1 MTKAE
6 YLEELRTGLEE
17 RFTPGETADILAE
30 YASFFESGQ
39 AEGRTEEAVAA
50 ALGSPAALVR
60 LLTAERMAPAVPP
73 ASGGSE
79 AFAAAPI
86 LPPRASLGRRIAALL
101 IDRLFLFAVIVLF
114 TAGGWLIMKQTAEPI
129 LETEDW
135 SSGTIVVRDDEEAH
149 IEVRRQV
156 SAAVMVIPLL
166 ILLGTFV
173 PQLAV
178 PLTVTLILERLF
190 YTSGGIGAGGWLAGA
205 LLFGMLLTLLYKP
218 ALECLWNG
226 RTIGKRILR
235 IRVAAPDGGRAGAG
249 RILTRE
255 LIGDSLLGG
264 LTGGVTTVV
273 SIFTAAIGKERKS
286 VPDYI
291 ASTVVVPDIK
301 S

>member
-60 LLTAERMAPAVPP
+60 LLTAERMAPAV
-73 ASGGSE
+73 
-79 AFAAAPI
+79 
-86 LPPRASLGRRIAALL
+86 PRASLGRRIAALL

-178 PLTVTLILERLF
+178 PLTVMLILERLF